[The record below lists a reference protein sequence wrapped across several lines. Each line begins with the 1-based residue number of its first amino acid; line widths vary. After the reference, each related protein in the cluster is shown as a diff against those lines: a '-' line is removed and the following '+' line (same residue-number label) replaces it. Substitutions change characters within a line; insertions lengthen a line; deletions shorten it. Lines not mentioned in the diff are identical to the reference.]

1 MDRKIK
7 ILVVDDEPEVVAMIK
22 KRLEKSG
29 YVIFTGSDGDQCVA
43 QAHAQK
49 PDLILLDIMMPTRD
63 GFNALRELKKDE
75 ATRRIPVVMLSGRGE
90 TQALFEGEKY
100 GAIDYFFKPCD
111 WQELLKYIRK
121 YTE

>member
-1 MDRKIK
+1 MRK

-22 KRLEKSG
+22 KRLEKKG
-29 YVIFTGSDGDQCVA
+29 YSVATGTDGDECIQKA
-43 QAHAQK
+43 TEEK
-49 PDLILLDIMMPTRD
+49 PDLILLDISMPKRD

-75 ATRRIPVVMLSGRGE
+75 LTRRIPVIMLSGRGE

-111 WQELLKYIRK
+111 WEELLKYIRK